1 MDSTING
8 KTVHINNPLDL
19 IGLGR
24 REIEFNIHKADY
36 WEMFKETT
44 QVPTMKRG
52 GYKNLLKGGWVFVDP
67 FNQGRDLWT
76 KDYFTKAGPNAPC
89 WTDFGSS
96 GDIFDYGTYGSG
108 YYGFKC
114 PDTKDREDYN
124 KFHQLDILKPN
135 TTYTWQWD
143 MKRTNSFTK
152 GDMETF
158 MGTASRTIIDLTKP
172 VYVNGEP
179 YKQAENSTEGFV
191 SWNRRID
198 SEDTL
203 WHKCVFVFTTKST
216 LPNQGE
222 RSLCWRA
229 KKGSS
234 WKVKNIMLFE
244 GSERLGTEFRLHD
257 EEYYDWTF
265 YEGKQGMREVSA
277 NFGFYYSEDYAFC
290 SAFKVNIHKGFET
303 RGFNPVTQEFE
314 CKAEVENFAQIV
326 NPTIKYYQ
334 DIKQIPDNVNWN
346 NTIIYN
352 PKPNGIDY
360 LQCKAKG
367 NYMTLYKVRDDN
379 YSSYV
384 PKRWQA
390 TFFDSV
396 PSGKWLYG
404 GYCYTGTLQ
413 TYEIEN

>member
-1 MDSTING
+1 MG
-8 KTVHINNPLDL
+8 
-19 IGLGR
+19 
-24 REIEFNIHKADY
+24 
-36 WEMFKETT
+36 
-44 QVPTMKRG
+44 
-52 GYKNLLKGGWVFVDP
+52 VDVRP
-67 FNQGRDLWT
+67 
-76 KDYFTKAGPNAPC
+76 
-89 WTDFGSS
+89 
-96 GDIFDYGTYGSG
+96 
-108 YYGFKC
+108 
-114 PDTKDREDYN
+114 
-124 KFHQLDILKPN
+124 
-135 TTYTWQWD
+135 
-143 MKRTNSFTK
+143 
-152 GDMETF
+152 
-158 MGTASRTIIDLTKP
+158 IIDLTKP
-172 VYVNGEP
+172 VYVNGEL
-179 YKQAENSTEGFV
+179 YQQAENSIEGYV
-191 SWNRRID
+191 SWNTRID
-198 SEDTL
+198 SEDTF

-216 LPNQGE
+216 LPYQGE
-222 RSLCWRA
+222 YSLRWRA
-229 KKGSS
+229 KKNSS

-244 GSERLGTEFRLHD
+244 GSEPLGTDFRLH
-257 EEYYDWTF
+257 EQEYYDWTF
-265 YEGKQGMREVSA
+265 YEGRQGMREVSA

-352 PKPNGIDY
+352 PEPNGIDY

-367 NYMTLYKVRDDN
+367 NYMSLYKVRNDN

-384 PKRWQA
+384 PKRWEA

-396 PSGKWLYG
+396 PNSKWLYG

>member
-1 MDSTING
+1 M
-8 KTVHINNPLDL
+8 
-19 IGLGR
+19 
-24 REIEFNIHKADY
+24 
-36 WEMFKETT
+36 
-44 QVPTMKRG
+44 
-52 GYKNLLKGGWVFVDP
+52 
-67 FNQGRDLWT
+67 
-76 KDYFTKAGPNAPC
+76 
-89 WTDFGSS
+89 
-96 GDIFDYGTYGSG
+96 
-108 YYGFKC
+108 
-114 PDTKDREDYN
+114 
-124 KFHQLDILKPN
+124 
-135 TTYTWQWD
+135 
-143 MKRTNSFTK
+143 
-152 GDMETF
+152 
-158 MGTASRTIIDLTKP
+158 
-172 VYVNGEP
+172 
-179 YKQAENSTEGFV
+179 
-191 SWNRRID
+191 
-198 SEDTL
+198 
-203 WHKCVFVFTTKST
+203 
-216 LPNQGE
+216 
-222 RSLCWRA
+222 
-229 KKGSS
+229 
-234 WKVKNIMLFE
+234 KNIMI
-244 GSERLGTEFRLHD
+244 
-257 EEYYDWTF
+257 
-265 YEGKQGMREVSA
+265 
-277 NFGFYYSEDYAFC
+277 GFYYSEDYAFC

-367 NYMTLYKVRDDN
+367 NYMTLYKVRDNN

>member
-8 KTVHINNPLDL
+8 KKVHINNPLDL

-24 REIEFNIHKADY
+24 REIEFNIPKTDY
-36 WEMFKETT
+36 WEMFKETM

-67 FNQGRDLWT
+67 YNQGKDLWT
-76 KDYFTKAGPNAPC
+76 KEYFTKAGASEPC
-89 WTDFGSS
+89 WTGFPSS
-96 GDIFDYGTYGSG
+96 GDIFDYGAYESG

-114 PDTKDREDYN
+114 PDTKNEEDYSKYN
-124 KFHQLDILKPN
+124 QLNILKPN

-143 MKRTNSFTK
+143 MKRTTSSIK

-158 MGTASRTIIDLTKP
+158 MGTSGNTIIDLTKP
-172 VYVNGEP
+172 VYVNGES
-179 YKQAENSTEGFV
+179 YQKAENSPDGFV
-191 SWNRRID
+191 SWNRRINSD
-198 SEDTL
+198 DTS
-203 WHKCVFVFTTKST
+203 WHRCVFVFTTKST
-216 LPNQGE
+216 LPNAGS
-222 RSLCWRA
+222 RSLRWRA
-229 KKGSS
+229 KKDSS
-234 WKVKNIMLFE
+234 WKVKNIMMFE
-244 GSERLGTEFRLHD
+244 GSELLGTEFRLH
-257 EEYYDWTF
+257 EQEYYDWTF
-265 YEGKQGMREVSA
+265 YEGRQGMREVSA

-367 NYMTLYKVRDDN
+367 NYMSLYKVRDNN

>member
-24 REIEFNIHKADY
+24 REIEFNIPKADY
-36 WEMFKETT
+36 WEMFKETM

-76 KDYFTKAGPNAPC
+76 KDYFTKSGGMVWQTFGP
-89 WTDFGSS
+89 S
-96 GDIFDYGTYGSG
+96 GDIFNYGTYESG
-108 YYGFKC
+108 YYNFKC
-114 PDTKDREDYN
+114 PDTKDFEDYTKYAQIN
-124 KFHQLDILKPN
+124 FLKPN

-143 MKRTNSFTK
+143 MKRTTSSIK

-158 MGTASRTIIDLTKP
+158 MGTGGSTIIDLTKP
-172 VYVNGEP
+172 VYVNGET
-179 YKQAENSTEGFV
+179 YQQAENSADGFV
-191 SWNRRID
+191 SWNRRIN
-198 SEDTL
+198 SEDTD

-216 LPNQGE
+216 LPNTG
-222 RSLCWRA
+222 SLSLRWRA
-229 KKGSS
+229 KKNSS
-234 WKVKNIMLFE
+234 WKVKNIMMFE
-244 GSERLGTEFRLHD
+244 GSELLGTDFRLHD

-334 DIKQIPDNVNWN
+334 DIKQI
-346 NTIIYN
+346 
-352 PKPNGIDY
+352 DY

-367 NYMTLYKVRDDN
+367 NYMSLYKVRDNN

-396 PSGKWLYG
+396 PSSKWLYG

>member
-24 REIEFNIHKADY
+24 REIEFNIPKADY
-36 WEMFKETT
+36 WEMFKETM

-67 FNQGRDLWT
+67 FNQGRDLWNRE
-76 KDYFTKAGPNAPC
+76 YFTKWT
-89 WTDFGSS
+89 WTDFGDS
-96 GDIFDYGTYGSG
+96 GDIFDYGTYESG

-114 PDTKDREDYN
+114 PDTKNEEDYT
-124 KFHQLDILKPN
+124 KFNQLNILKPN

-143 MKRTNSFTK
+143 MKRTNSYIN
-152 GDMETF
+152 GDMQTF
-158 MGTASRTIIDLTKP
+158 MGAGSTDIFVDLTKP
-172 VYVNGEP
+172 VYVNGKP
-179 YKQAENSTEGFV
+179 YQQAENSPDGFV
-191 SWNRRID
+191 SWNTRING
-198 SEDTL
+198 EDTF
-203 WHKCVFVFTTKST
+203 WHKCVFTFTTKST
-216 LPNQGE
+216 LPAMNS
-222 RSLCWRA
+222 RSLRWRA

-244 GSERLGTEFRLHD
+244 GSEPLGTEFRLH
-257 EEYYDWTF
+257 EQEYYDWTF
-265 YEGKQGMREVSA
+265 YEGIQGMREVLA
-277 NFGFYYSEDYAFC
+277 NFGFYYSEEYAFC

-303 RGFNPVTQEFE
+303 KGFNPVTQEFE

-334 DIKQIPDNVNWN
+334 DIKQIPDSVNWN

-352 PKPNGIDY
+352 PEPNGISY

-367 NYMTLYKVRDDN
+367 NYMSLYKVRDDN

-384 PKRWQA
+384 PKRWLA
-390 TFFDSV
+390 TFNDSV
-396 PSGKWLYG
+396 PISKWLYG

>member
-24 REIEFNIHKADY
+24 REIEFNIPKADY

-67 FNQGRDLWT
+67 FNQGKDLWT
-76 KDYFTKAGPNAPC
+76 KDYFTKSGGTV
-89 WTDFGSS
+89 WETFGSS
-96 GDIFDYGTYGSG
+96 GDIFDSGTYESG

-114 PDTKDREDYN
+114 PSNKNDEDYIIGN
-124 KFHQLDILKPN
+124 QLSFLQAGK
-135 TTYTWQWD
+135 TYTLQWD
-143 MKRTNSFTK
+143 MKRTSPYIK
-152 GDMETF
+152 GDIQSFIGVGASDWTF
-158 MGTASRTIIDLTKP
+158 IDTSKP
-172 VYVNGEP
+172 FYVNGSLHSSGP
-179 YKQAENSTEGFV
+179 DGFV
-191 SWNRRID
+191 SWNDFID
-198 SEDTL
+198 SEDTS
-203 WHKCVFVFTTKST
+203 WHRCTIVFTCKSPIT
-216 LPNQGE
+216 EPSK
-222 RSLCWRA
+222 RTIRWRV
-229 KKGSS
+229 KKDGS
-234 WKVKNIMLFE
+234 WKVKNIMMFE
-244 GSERLGTEFRLHD
+244 GSEQLGTEFRLHD

-346 NTIIYN
+346 NTIIHN

-367 NYMTLYKVRDDN
+367 NYMSLYKVRDDN

-390 TFFDSV
+390 TFFGSV

>member
-36 WEMFKETT
+36 WEMFKETM

-67 FNQGRDLWT
+67 LNQGKDLWPRE
-76 KDYFTKAGPNAPC
+76 YFTKWT
-89 WTDFGSS
+89 WTDFGGS
-96 GDIFDYGTYGSG
+96 GDIFDYGTYESG

-114 PDTKDREDYN
+114 PDTKNEEDYT
-124 KFHQLDILKPN
+124 KFNQLNILKPN

-143 MKRTNSFTK
+143 MKRTNSSIK
-152 GDMETF
+152 GDIQTF
-158 MGTASRTIIDLTKP
+158 MGAGSTDVFVDLTKP

-179 YKQAENSTEGFV
+179 YQQAENRPDGFV
-191 SWNRRID
+191 SWNIRIN
-198 SEDTL
+198 SEDTD
-203 WHKCVFVFTTKST
+203 WHKCVFTFTTKST
-216 LPNQGE
+216 LPAMNS
-222 RSLCWRA
+222 RSLRWRA
-229 KKGSS
+229 KKDSS

-244 GSERLGTEFRLHD
+244 GSESLGTEFRLH
-257 EEYYDWTF
+257 EQEYYDWTF

-326 NPTIKYYQ
+326 NPTIK
-334 DIKQIPDNVNWN
+334 QIPGNINWN

-352 PKPNGIDY
+352 PEPNGISY

-367 NYMTLYKVRDDN
+367 NYMSLYKVRDDN

-384 PKRWQA
+384 PKRWLA
-390 TFFDSV
+390 TFNDSV
-396 PSGKWLYG
+396 PSSKWLYG